1 MCGRFAFYSAAEAVR
16 DLFGVDDDTLSV
28 RPQYNIA
35 PTDRAAV
42 IRPGE
47 SGNTLAMLRWG
58 LVPFWAK
65 DPGIGAR
72 MINARSETVAEKPAF
87 RAAFRER
94 RCIVPA
100 DGYYEWTGP
109 KGGRQPHFICRGDRQ
124 PIGLAG
130 LWERWRDKDS
140 DDTLETFTILTTAA
154 AGPIAHL
161 HDRMPVMLDDVSAEY
176 WLAGDG
182 DNPPALRELDAAGYA
197 EALTSWRV
205 TQAANN
211 ARNDSPELVEPLDDD
226 AD

>member
-1 MCGRFAFYSAAEAVR
+1 MCGRFAFYSAAEAVH
-16 DLFGVDDDTLSV
+16 DLFGVDDASLSV

-94 RCIVPA
+94 RCVVPA

-109 KGGRQPHFICRGDRQ
+109 RGSRQPHFICRDDRQ

-130 LWERWRDKDS
+130 LWERWHDKSS
-140 DDTLETFTILTTAA
+140 DETLETFTILTTAA

-161 HDRMPVMLDDVSAEY
+161 HDRMPVMLDDVAAEY
-176 WLAGDG
+176 WLAGEG
-182 DNPPALRELDAAGYA
+182 DNPPALRELNAEAYA

-205 TQAANN
+205 TQATNN
-211 ARNDSPELVEPLDDD
+211 ARNDSPDLVEPIDD
-226 AD
+226 AN